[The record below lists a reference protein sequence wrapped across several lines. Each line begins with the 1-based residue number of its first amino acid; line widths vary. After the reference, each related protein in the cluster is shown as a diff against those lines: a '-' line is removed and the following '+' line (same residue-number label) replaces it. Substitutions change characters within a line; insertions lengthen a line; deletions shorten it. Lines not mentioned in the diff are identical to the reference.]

1 MRKNSR
7 SDTVVT
13 AGPLSLD
20 QVENMQIMPID
31 LTAIIAVIMGISVV
45 LIPVI
50 GLTARFALKPV
61 VEALSKVFESRGMN
75 ESLQI
80 TERRIAL
87 LESQIESL
95 ENSMNRLEDTA
106 SFDAQLRI
114 GSDKAK
120 GQLPPP

>member
-1 MRKNSR
+1 
-7 SDTVVT
+7 
-13 AGPLSLD
+13 
-20 QVENMQIMPID
+20 MQIMPID

-61 VEALSKVFESRGMN
+61 VEALSKVFESRGMD
-75 ESLQI
+75 ESLKI

-87 LESQIESL
+87 LESQMETL

-106 SFDAQLRI
+106 SFDAQLRT

-120 GQLPPP
+120 GQLPAP

>member
-1 MRKNSR
+1 
-7 SDTVVT
+7 
-13 AGPLSLD
+13 
-20 QVENMQIMPID
+20 MQIMPID

-61 VEALSKVFESRGMN
+61 VEALSKVFESRGMD

-87 LESQIESL
+87 LESQMETL

-106 SFDAQLRI
+106 SFDAQLRTD
-114 GSDKAK
+114 SDKAK
-120 GQLPPP
+120 GQLPAP